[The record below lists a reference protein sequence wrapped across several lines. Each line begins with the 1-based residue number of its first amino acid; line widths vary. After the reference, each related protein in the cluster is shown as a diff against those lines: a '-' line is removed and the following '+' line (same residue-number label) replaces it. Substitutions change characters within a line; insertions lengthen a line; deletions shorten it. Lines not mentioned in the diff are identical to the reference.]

1 MQKPLFDP
9 EYLDELEKNAENKQR
24 MFSDKTKGVFEEHL
38 AFLERKKKFVEER
51 KIWRQKRK

>member
-9 EYLDELEKNAENKQR
+9 EYLDELEKNAEKKQL
-24 MFSDKTKGVFEEHL
+24 FSDKTKGVFEEHL